1 MDASSDCPFEE
12 SESDSESEDSD
23 EEESSETTVFFG
35 TCVFSLTEVCSST
48 SEPDELSS
56 EEEEDED
63 SEEEATRLFLFL
75 FRFLEVFAA
84 FTALF

>member
-56 EEEEDED
+56 EEEDED

-75 FRFLEVFAA
+75 FRFLEVFVA